1 MKIDRRSFLSF
12 AIGGAAGTALSPLP
26 WKLIDDSSIWSQM
39 WPWTPVPP
47 DGEATYA
54 HSTCTLCPGGCGI
67 TVRLIDGRA
76 VKIEGREGHPINQGG
91 LCLLGLSGLQLLYG
105 PTRVQAPM
113 KRVGER
119 GEGKWQRISWETA
132 ISEIAEILGG
142 LRGSGQAHT
151 VAAISSRNRG
161 TVAGLMERFLTVYGS
176 PNFMRMPTIEDA
188 QELGLYLTQGILGS
202 VGYDFENS
210 DYILSFGAGLIDGW
224 GAPVRMFRA
233 NSGWRETG
241 ATVVQIEDRLSNTAA
256 KADQWVSI
264 RPGSE
269 ADLALGIAHLM
280 VADGRYD
287 SGFVGR
293 RTADF
298 DAFKAALTGYTPDKV
313 AADTGV
319 PAETIAAL
327 ADAFAAA
334 DRPVAVYGRGKG
346 NIPGSLKEVL
356 AVMALNALAGNL
368 NQPGGMWA
376 VPEPEKAEWP
386 EFMTDEVAAEGLQK
400 PRIDGAGGQSYPHTR
415 YLLSHLPQA
424 MTEGSAYQIKAL
436 FIDDANPLYS
446 LSGTAAVRNAFEQ
459 IPTIVSFASQM
470 DETAAFADYILP
482 NHVYLERYED
492 VVVTAGLKSATIG
505 LVQPIMT
512 PLYNTQH
519 VGDTVIQLAR
529 ALDETVVSAFP
540 WPDYRTCLEESMGEK
555 WDTLVEEGVW
565 IDEAFEVDP
574 AVDFE
579 TASGDFEFVS
589 EAGAKVLTAASV
601 AAEGDESGFPL
612 LFVPYDIMRLASRIV
627 GSPPFMVKT
636 VSDTILK
643 HKDMLVEVNPQS
655 AKAAGLSE
663 GRYASL
669 ETPIGRA
676 RVKVHLSDRIQPGV
690 IAMARGLGH
699 TAFDKYLAD
708 KGVNVNALMGPVFD
722 PASGLDAA
730 WGVRAKLVRA

>member
-105 PTRVQAPM
+105 PTRVPAPL
-113 KRVGER
+113 KRVGDR
-119 GEGKWQRISWETA
+119 GAGKWQRISWETA
-132 ISEIAEILGG
+132 ISEIAEVLGG

-151 VAAISSRNRG
+151 VAAICSRNRG
-161 TVAGLMERFLTVYGS
+161 TVAGLMERFLTAFGS
-176 PNFMRMPTIEDA
+176 PNFIRMPSMEDA
-188 QELGLYLTQGILGS
+188 QELGLYLTQGVLGS

-210 DYILSFGAGLIDGW
+210 DYVLSFGAGLIDGW

-233 NSGWRETG
+233 HSGWHERG
-241 ATVVQIEDRLSNTAA
+241 ATVVQIENRLSNTAA

-264 RPGSE
+264 RPGTE

-280 VADGRYD
+280 VAEGRYD
-287 SGFVGR
+287 SSFVEG

-298 DAFKAALTGYTPDKV
+298 DTFKEALTGYAPDKV
-313 AADTGV
+313 AATTGV
-319 PAETIAAL
+319 PVETIAAL
-327 ADAFAAA
+327 AEAFAAA

-346 NIPGSLKEVL
+346 NVPGSLKEVL

-376 VPEPEKAEWP
+376 VPEPETAEWP
-386 EFMTDEVAAEGLQK
+386 EIETDELAAEGLQK
-400 PRIDGAGGQSYPHTR
+400 PRIDGAGGQPYPYSR
-415 YLLSHLPQA
+415 YLLNRLPQNLSDGG
-424 MTEGSAYQIKAL
+424 TYDIKAL
-436 FIDDANPLYS
+436 FVDDANPLYS
-446 LSGTAAVRNAFEQ
+446 LSGTQAVRQAFAQ
-459 IPTIVSFASQM
+459 IPTIVSFASHM
-470 DETAAFADYILP
+470 DETAAFADYVLP
-482 NHVYLERYED
+482 GHVYLERFED
-492 VVVTAGLKSATIG
+492 VVVTAGLKRPTIG
-505 LVQPIMT
+505 LVQPVMA
-512 PLYNTQH
+512 PQYNTRH
-519 VGDTVIQLAR
+519 VGDTLIQLAR
-529 ALDETVVSAFP
+529 ALDEPVAAAFP
-540 WPDYRTCLEESMGEK
+540 WGDYRACLEGSMGDK
-555 WDTLVEEGVW
+555 WDILLAQGVW
-565 IDEAFEVDP
+565 TDDAFEADP

-589 EAGAKVLTAASV
+589 EAGAAVYTAAGV
-601 AAEGDESGFPL
+601 AAEGDENSLPL
-612 LFVPYDIMRLASRIV
+612 LLVPYDIMRLASRRA

-636 VSDTILK
+636 VSDTLLK
-643 HKDMLVEVNPQS
+643 GKDVLVEVNPQT
-655 AKAAGLSE
+655 ANAAGLAE
-663 GRYASL
+663 GKYATL
-669 ETPIGRA
+669 ETPAGRA
-676 RVKVHLSDRIQPGV
+676 RVKVHVSNRIQPGV
-690 IAMARGLGH
+690 VAMVRGLGH

-708 KGVNVNALMGPVFD
+708 KGVNVNTLMGPVID
-722 PASGLDAA
+722 PASGFNAV
-730 WGVRAKLVRA
+730 WGVRAKLARA